1 MLDYECLYDAK
12 NIQVGKPPIF
22 AMETLYIMQ
31 KMTHLA
37 VEMIVILLKTDFG
50 VLLNVMLLKC

>member
-1 MLDYECLYDAK
+1 MGNVFVYLMNKQSDLCFL
-12 NIQVGKPPIF
+12 
-22 AMETLYIMQ
+22 MQ
-31 KMTHLA
+31 KMSHLA